1 MDSGDL
7 GVLGVLAV
15 SAVEEALKSA
25 IGGVQ
30 QQTLL
35 VWDQDQRSS
44 SAAASHVQLVK
55 KHISN
60 IKPLHRKF
68 AYKISKKSL
77 TSFYCMQKIQNK
89 IY

>member
-1 MDSGDL
+1 MDFGDL

-15 SAVEEALKSA
+15 LAVEEALKSA
-25 IGGVQ
+25 IGAVQ

-55 KHISN
+55 KAVAISSLSMER
-60 IKPLHRKF
+60 LH
-68 AYKISKKSL
+68 KKSASRVSVDL
-77 TSFYCMQKIQNK
+77 VLSHVVNS
-89 IY
+89 